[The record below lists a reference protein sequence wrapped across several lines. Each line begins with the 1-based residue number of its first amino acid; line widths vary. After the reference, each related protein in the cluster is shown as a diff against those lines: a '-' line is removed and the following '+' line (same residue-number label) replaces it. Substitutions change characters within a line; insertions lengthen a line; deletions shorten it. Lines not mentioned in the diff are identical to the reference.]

1 MTNADSYPSVNLG
14 YGSCPSSSPTRFPK
28 TATFP
33 VSLVREKIMG
43 PNPLKLC
50 EELLTGSDL
59 PHGSRVCDLGSGT
72 GITSALLAR
81 EYGLDV
87 YAVDLW
93 SDPAEN
99 RAFFDSLGTPVSS
112 IHPVKADASRGLPF
126 CAGFFDAVVS
136 IDSYN
141 YYGRDSRYLD
151 ERLLPYVRTGG
162 ELHLSIPGMVHDC
175 HDDLP
180 SCLLASWT
188 PEQLEYMHDMAWWKR
203 MLGQSPGAPSSRP
216 VPSNSPEKLDER
228 HTTSETLTIETTPP
242 PDISSATVGSAG
254 VKPSTHTEAIW
265 PADILRAAAHT
276 SAASA
281 MLTPIVAAVPNEV
294 PIKNDISEHMQKTAR
309 GATAGCTRGAA
320 STTTSE
326 TVPHA
331 RHSAV
336 SAPMS
341 TNDSSTPRADA
352 TPRAHMRASS
362 LRRQPLHSP

>member
-28 TATFP
+28 TAIFP

-99 RAFFDSLGTPVSS
+99 RAFFDSLGIPVSS

-188 PEQLEYMHDMAWWKR
+188 PEQLEYMHDMAWRKR
-203 MLGQSPGAPSSRP
+203 MLGQSRGARI
-216 VPSNSPEKLDER
+216 VDMREMTCTR
-228 HTTSETLTIETTPP
+228 ETWTDWIACDNEY
-242 PDISSATVGSAG
+242 AVG
-254 VKPSTHTEAIW
+254 
-265 PADILRAAAHT
+265 DRAA
-276 SAASA
+276 
-281 MLTPIVAAVPNEV
+281 VAAGALDYLNT
-294 PIKNDISEHMQKTAR
+294 IAITLQK
-309 GATAGCTRGAA
+309 
-320 STTTSE
+320 
-326 TVPHA
+326 
-331 RHSAV
+331 
-336 SAPMS
+336 
-341 TNDSSTPRADA
+341 
-352 TPRAHMRASS
+352 
-362 LRRQPLHSP
+362 L

>member
-33 VSLVREKIMG
+33 VSLVREMIMS

-99 RAFFDSLGTPVSS
+99 RAFFDSLGIPVSS

-162 ELHLSIPGMVHDC
+162 ELHLSVPGMVHDC

-203 MLGQSPGAPSSRP
+203 MLGQS
-216 VPSNSPEKLDER
+216 
-228 HTTSETLTIETTPP
+228 
-242 PDISSATVGSAG
+242 
-254 VKPSTHTEAIW
+254 
-265 PADILRAAAHT
+265 
-276 SAASA
+276 
-281 MLTPIVAAVPNEV
+281 
-294 PIKNDISEHMQKTAR
+294 R
-309 GATAGCTRGAA
+309 GARAGLPQHHRDHAAEVVAGLRQRGLLAGRLAPA
-320 STTTSE
+320 SRVDARRPARSHFFDPDAVDASNT
-326 TVPHA
+326 HA
-331 RHSAV
+331 WPS
-336 SAPMS
+336 
-341 TNDSSTPRADA
+341 
-352 TPRAHMRASS
+352 
-362 LRRQPLHSP
+362 

>member
-99 RAFFDSLGTPVSS
+99 RAFFDSLGIPVSS

-151 ERLLPYVRTGG
+151 ERLLPYVRTGS

-203 MLGQSPGAPSSRP
+203 MLRQSRARRRAGRSRRTAPRSSTRG
-216 VPSNSPEKLDER
+216 
-228 HTTSETLTIETTPP
+228 TPP
-242 PDISSATVGSAG
+242 
-254 VKPSTHTEAIW
+254 
-265 PADILRAAAHT
+265 
-276 SAASA
+276 
-281 MLTPIVAAVPNEV
+281 
-294 PIKNDISEHMQKTAR
+294 AR
-309 GATAGCTRGAA
+309 R
-320 STTTSE
+320 
-326 TVPHA
+326 
-331 RHSAV
+331 
-336 SAPMS
+336 
-341 TNDSSTPRADA
+341 
-352 TPRAHMRASS
+352 
-362 LRRQPLHSP
+362 

>member
-14 YGSCPSSSPTRFPK
+14 YGSCPSSNPTRFPK

-99 RAFFDSLGTPVSS
+99 RAFFDSLGIPVSS

-151 ERLLPYVRTGG
+151 EPAHAVEQAGPVEQPREARREAHHQRDVDHR
-162 ELHLSIPGMVHDC
+162 
-175 HDDLP
+175 DD
-180 SCLLASWT
+180 
-188 PEQLEYMHDMAWWKR
+188 
-203 MLGQSPGAPSSRP
+203 
-216 VPSNSPEKLDER
+216 
-228 HTTSETLTIETTPP
+228 
-242 PDISSATVGSAG
+242 
-254 VKPSTHTEAIW
+254 
-265 PADILRAAAHT
+265 
-276 SAASA
+276 SAA
-281 MLTPIVAAVPNEV
+281 
-294 PIKNDISEHMQKTAR
+294 
-309 GATAGCTRGAA
+309 
-320 STTTSE
+320 
-326 TVPHA
+326 
-331 RHSAV
+331 RHQLGDGGV
-336 SAPMS
+336 GGG
-341 TNDSSTPRADA
+341 
-352 TPRAHMRASS
+352 
-362 LRRQPLHSP
+362 

>member
-81 EYGLDV
+81 EYDLDV

-99 RAFFDSLGTPVSS
+99 RAFFDSLGIPVSS

-254 VKPSTHTEAIW
+254 GKAEHAHGGDLARGHSARGRAHERGERDAHAHRRGRPERGPDQKRHQRAHAEDRERGDGGPHEGSRQHHDLGDG
-265 PADILRAAAHT
+265 PARAPQRRERADEHERLEH
-276 SAASA
+276 AASRRDPA
-281 MLTPIVAAVPNEV
+281 
-294 PIKNDISEHMQKTAR
+294 
-309 GATAGCTRGAA
+309 GAHAG
-320 STTTSE
+320 E
-326 TVPHA
+326 LP
-331 RHSAV
+331 
-336 SAPMS
+336 
-341 TNDSSTPRADA
+341 
-352 TPRAHMRASS
+352 
-362 LRRQPLHSP
+362 

>member
-99 RAFFDSLGTPVSS
+99 RAFFDSLGIPVSS

-162 ELHLSIPGMVHDC
+162 ELHLSIPGMVHGC

-203 MLGQSPGAPSSRP
+203 MLGQSRGARIVDMREMACTRETWTDWIACDNEYAVGDRAPASACPQSWLVSMMPSVWLQATMLAGTDTASTAAYGDTLRASPSTSPRTPSSRP

-254 VKPSTHTEAIW
+254 
-265 PADILRAAAHT
+265 
-276 SAASA
+276 
-281 MLTPIVAAVPNEV
+281 
-294 PIKNDISEHMQKTAR
+294 
-309 GATAGCTRGAA
+309 G
-320 STTTSE
+320 
-326 TVPHA
+326 
-331 RHSAV
+331 
-336 SAPMS
+336 
-341 TNDSSTPRADA
+341 
-352 TPRAHMRASS
+352 
-362 LRRQPLHSP
+362 